1 MRTHSP
7 GVAAVLQVLRESRK
21 PIMTYAEIAA
31 VRGVTAQHV
40 GNIVSELVQ
49 QGHVDRL
56 SWPGADG
63 TRKVCF
69 AVERKEEA
77 IDAAIAEGMPEPA
90 GRPSQHKAL
99 SRCQA
104 EKLPVEVP
112 GFARLGV
119 GRYLSA

>member
-31 VRGVTAQHV
+31 VRGVTPQHV
-40 GNIVSELVQ
+40 GNIVCDLVA
-49 QGHVDRL
+49 QGHADRL
-56 SWPGADG
+56 SWKDMDG
-63 TRKVCF
+63 IRKVCF
-69 AVERKEEA
+69 AIERKEEA
-77 IDAAIAEGMPEPA
+77 IDAAIADGMPEPV
-90 GRPSQHKAL
+90 GRPSRHKAL

-104 EKLPVEVP
+104 QRLPVEVP

-119 GRYLSA
+119 GRYLSV